1 MIEAKYSEAAA
12 QVLDILNY
20 TDKEDV
26 KKIPQSFINFLT
38 EIANK
43 NYKAN
48 FNHNGPISGLNLR
61 KQTRELLGFIYI
73 TWWCNEK
80 DRNKFKSIIHS
91 DNSKAVKTEKIENYN
106 IDDIFKN
113 KKELKSNVVTQNV
126 VTEEISMIEYKE
138 ENIFKRIIN
147 KILSFFTNK
156 RERS

>member
-1 MIEAKYSEAAA
+1 MIETQYSEAAA

-43 NYKAN
+43 NYKAK
-48 FNHNGPISGLNLR
+48 FNHNGPISGLDLR

-80 DRNKFKSIIHS
+80 DRSKFKSIIHS
-91 DNSKAVKTEKIENYN
+91 DNTKVEKIDKVENYN
-106 IDDIFKN
+106 IDDIFRN
-113 KKELKSNVVTQNV
+113 KKELKSNVVTENV
-126 VTEEISMIEYKE
+126 ATKETSMIEYKE
-138 ENIFKRIIN
+138 ENIFKKIIN
-147 KILSFFTNK
+147 KILSLFTNK